1 MTEIIRKVCMCG
13 DPGVGKTSLVRRFVI
28 GKYDDG
34 YISTLGTVVSK
45 KTVNV
50 ESKGANLT
58 LMMWDISGQPEFK
71 RIHNA
76 AFRNSTGALA
86 VCDVTRPETADNLKG
101 WIDAIRGAAG
111 DELPI
116 VILMN
121 KVDLVEKPEDVEDIL
136 RRVADLNCTVYASS
150 AKTGENVEDSF
161 MVLSNAIMERNDI
174 GRKAVADAVN
184 GIALDIENPS
194 TMLDYMMDSFCR
206 SLGDYELGMCIVR
219 KQVKDL
225 GVNFERP
232 DKRGLNQLMDRL
244 ASLAAESKGPSA
256 AGQFRQN
263 MMKGLER
270 VKW

>member
-1 MTEIIRKVCMCG
+1 MTEIVRKVCMCG

-28 GKYDDG
+28 GKYDDE

-50 ESKGANLT
+50 ESKNTNLT

-86 VCDVTRPETADNLKG
+86 VCDVTRPETADNLRE
-101 WIDAIRGAAG
+101 WIEAIRGAAG
-111 DELPI
+111 EDLPI
-116 VILMN
+116 VILLN
-121 KVDLVEKPEDVEDIL
+121 KIDLVEKQEDIEDIL
-136 RRVADLNCTVYASS
+136 RRVADLNCTVYSAS

-161 MVLSNAIMERNDI
+161 MVLSNAIIERN
-174 GRKAVADAVN
+174 GSARKAVADAAN
-184 GIALDIENPS
+184 GLSELEKPS

-232 DKRGLNQLMDRL
+232 DKRGLDMLMERL
-244 ASLAAESKGPSA
+244 ATLTAESKGPGM